1 MLSKNVHDKKCA
13 PKLVFLY
20 ESIYAMAIEKFLSLA
35 STWLTLTGIQFL
47 NGPWVSGMEI
57 SP

>member
-1 MLSKNVHDKKCA
+1 MLV
-13 PKLVFLY
+13 LY
-20 ESIYAMAIEKFLSLA
+20 ESIYAMAIEKFLYVPLI
-35 STWLTLTGIQFL
+35 TWLALTGIQFL